1 MYNVDMDIA
10 FIDGEN
16 TKGRIR
22 DVFAKYNLPI
32 PVWSTYDFKGLFD
45 ESFKLQPVSDRRF
58 FRALPKRHLD
68 LVKESEALLISY
80 RSLGGHLSRQGFSV
94 IKAGTLR
101 ADYKNKSDRRPSYRE
116 KGVDVSLAV
125 AMVALAC
132 DGKIENAYLVAS
144 DSDYQPAVAE
154 IQKRGKLV
162 TYVGFEVNPNL
173 GLIAKTDNRIII
185 SNADVLKFG
194 GVDTVK

>member
-1 MYNVDMDIA
+1 MDIA

-22 DVFAKYNLPI
+22 DVFVKYKLSL
-32 PVWSTYDFKGLFD
+32 PVWSSYDFKGLFD
-45 ESFKLQPVSDRRF
+45 EAFKLHSVSERRF
-58 FRALPKRHLD
+58 FRALPKQHPD
-68 LVKESEALLISY
+68 LIKESEDLLLAY
-80 RSLGGHLSRQGFSV
+80 RNLGGHFSRQGFSV

-101 ADYKNKSDRRPSYRE
+101 ADYRNEYDKKPRYRE

-132 DGKIENAYLVAS
+132 DSKLEKAYLVAS

-154 IQKRGKLV
+154 IRKRKKKV
-162 TYVGFEVNPNL
+162 VYVGFEVNPNL
-173 GLIAKTDNRIII
+173 GLIAKTNDRIII
-185 SNADVLKFG
+185 SDADVLKYG
-194 GVDTVK
+194 GVQNYSHT